1 MGTDP
6 RTTLTS
12 RIIAGTGLLS
22 LVTLVIGAMTSYQSR
37 AFEWTTFHVSS
48 LQDDYTNPDGY
59 LIPLLGTLVSQLILM
74 WVSVRLGKGL
84 ARSPRWMVFGAV
96 ASLEVALILLSVNA
110 VHELVNM
117 ANWHLHA
124 VLAHLAFGL
133 LILGHLGLLQAAI
146 STGVKG
152 QRLVLD
158 RRLVLFAFTVVVA
171 LFLVPK
177 FTGIDVT
184 LAVFGF
190 PVDVILGACEVIY
203 LTIFYVSLWR
213 IARSLEPT
221 HR

>member
-12 RIIAGTGLLS
+12 RIIAGSGLLS
-22 LVTLVIGAMTSYQSR
+22 LASLGIGAVTSYHAR
-37 AFEWTTFHVSS
+37 TFEWTSFHVSS

-74 WVSVRLGKGL
+74 WVAVRLGRGL
-84 ARSPRWMVFGAV
+84 ATAPRWMVLGAV
-96 ASLEVALILLSVNA
+96 ACLEVALILLSVNA

-146 STGVKG
+146 STRV
-152 QRLVLD
+152 QDHRLYLD
-158 RRLVLFAFTVVVA
+158 RRLVLFAFAVVVM

-184 LAVFGF
+184 QAVFGF

-221 HR
+221 HG